1 MIRVYN
7 CTEEKDRSGHP
18 KKMYVVT
25 GVKTKNA
32 ALNEV
37 AKYKKKSLTN
47 IELTHSARVAVVND
61 DGVFWHGDGER
72 CWAVK
77 LKNEIHE

>member
-1 MIRVYN
+1 MIQVFN
-7 CTEEKDRSGHP
+7 CTEEKDHSGRP

-25 GVKTKNA
+25 GVKTRND

-37 AKYKKKSLTN
+37 ARYKKKSLTN

-61 DGVFWHGDGER
+61 QGLFWHGDGER

>member
-1 MIRVYN
+1 MIRVFN
-7 CTEEKDRSGHP
+7 CTEEKDRSGRP

-25 GVKTKNA
+25 GVKTRNA

-47 IELTHSARVAVVND
+47 IELTHTARVAVLNNE
-61 DGVFWHGDGER
+61 GLFWHGDGER

-77 LKNEIHE
+77 IKNEIHE

>member
-1 MIRVYN
+1 MIQVFD

-25 GVKTKNA
+25 GAKTKND

-47 IELTHSARVAVVND
+47 IMLTHSARIAVVND
-61 DGVFWHGDGER
+61 QGVFWHGEGDK
-72 CWAVK
+72 CWAIRK
-77 LKNEIHE
+77 RNDIHE